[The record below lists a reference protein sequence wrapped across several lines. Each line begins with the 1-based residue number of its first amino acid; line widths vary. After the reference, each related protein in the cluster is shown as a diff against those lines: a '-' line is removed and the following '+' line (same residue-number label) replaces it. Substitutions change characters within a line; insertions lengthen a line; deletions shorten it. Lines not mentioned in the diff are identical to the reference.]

1 MGKHKEAIECFDKA
15 LTISPD
21 LDNIWVNKGI
31 TLTRLSLIEEALTC
45 FEKAVELNP
54 KVPLNWY
61 NYGHSLSNL
70 ERFEESIQKYDRA
83 LALNPHYMDALNN
96 KAFALVGIG

>member
-1 MGKHKEAIECFDKA
+1 MEGHTDEQATEWNSKGVSLANDGKLSDAIACYD
-15 LTISPD
+15 
-21 LDNIWVNKGI
+21 
-31 TLTRLSLIEEALTC
+31 R
-45 FEKAVELNP
+45 AVELNP

-61 NYGHSLSNL
+61 NYGHSLSDL

-96 KAFALVGIG
+96 KAFFVDS